1 MKTKSGA
8 AVHGAYR
15 LKPNLIG
22 QAKETGHWLVKDV
35 GKILI
40 DYQAAFAGY
49 RKFDWKLLYDEQF
62 LEMASSPEFTRGLGN
77 QLMLSHFVRMAE
89 AYQIVSVW
97 RVTELSG
104 PAVRALNSNEILSAC
119 VLCRSMLETAV
130 SYILGA
136 AYVRKSLLT
145 IPWDKINNLILPEEI
160 EREFTKLIF
169 GSRQVDEGHPLRK
182 TNIVTEI
189 RKIDKIARKRGNPID
204 VEEMYNLLSEACHPN
219 KLGFQRF
226 VATSDFDEE
235 SKWHRWSMKCDAA
248 GETRN
253 ELVIACLWAI
263 AFTHWVMIENAHRID
278 ECKSAY
284 LEALGRPL
292 PM

>member
-1 MKTKSGA
+1 MKTRPGA

-15 LKPNLIG
+15 LKPNLIQ
-22 QAKETGHWLVKDV
+22 QAKETRHWLVKDV

-40 DYQAAFAGY
+40 DYQTAFAGY

-62 LEMASSPEFTRGLGN
+62 LEIASDPGFTPGLGN

-97 RVTELSG
+97 RVTELSA
-104 PAVRALNSNEILSAC
+104 PAVRALNSNEVLSAC

-136 AYVRKSLLT
+136 AFVRKTLIT
-145 IPWDKINNLILPEEI
+145 IPWGEINNLIFSEEI
-160 EREFTKLIF
+160 EREFTRLIF
-169 GSRQVDEGHPLRK
+169 GSRQVDESHPLRK
-182 TNIVTEI
+182 TNILTEI
-189 RKIDKIARKRGNPID
+189 RKIDKIAKKGGNPID

-226 VATSDFDEE
+226 VATSDFDEA
-235 SKWHRWSMKCDAA
+235 SQWHTWSMKCDAT

-253 ELVIACLWAI
+253 ELVVACLWAI
-263 AFTHWVMIENAHRID
+263 AFTHWVMIANAQRI
-278 ECKSAY
+278 EEGKSAY

>member
-35 GKILI
+35 GKILV
-40 DYQAAFAGY
+40 DYQTAFARY
-49 RKFDWKLLYDEQF
+49 RNFDWKLLYDEQF
-62 LEMASSPEFTRGLGN
+62 REMAANTSFTRGLGN

-97 RVTELSG
+97 RVTELSA
-104 PAVRALNSNEILSAC
+104 PAVRALNSNEVLSAC

-136 AYVRKSLLT
+136 AFVRKTLLT
-145 IPWDKINNLILPEEI
+145 IPWSKIDRLIFAEEI

-169 GSRQVDEGHPLRK
+169 GNRQVNEDHPLRK
-182 TNIVTEI
+182 TNILTEI
-189 RKIDKIARKRGNPID
+189 RKIDKIAKKGGNSLD
-204 VEEMYNLLSEACHPN
+204 VELMYNLLSEACHPN
-219 KLGFQRF
+219 ELGFKRF
-226 VATSDFDEE
+226 VEASDFDVMNQ
-235 SKWHRWSMKCDAA
+235 WHTWSMKSDAT

-253 ELVIACLWAI
+253 ELVVACLWAI
-263 AFTHWVMIENAHRID
+263 AFTHWVMIANAHRI
-278 ECKSAY
+278 EEGKNAY

-292 PM
+292 PV